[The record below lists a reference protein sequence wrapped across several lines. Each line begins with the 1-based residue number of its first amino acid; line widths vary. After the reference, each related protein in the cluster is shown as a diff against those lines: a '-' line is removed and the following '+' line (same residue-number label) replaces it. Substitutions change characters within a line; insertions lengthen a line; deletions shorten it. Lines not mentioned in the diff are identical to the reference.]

1 MDRLDATLIQRLQA
15 RDQQALE
22 IFYDRLAP
30 LVNALLLRLLGNT
43 QEAEEILGETFWQLW
58 HTANNYDPSRG
69 TMEGWVITIARS
81 RALDRLRV
89 RKRQG
94 AAASSVRQPE
104 SAMSSGTASVPETTV
119 LHAERA
125 RAVAT
130 ALKSLSEEQRVP
142 IELAYY
148 EGLSQSEIAAR
159 LRAPIGTIKTRIRLG
174 LGRLRK
180 MLEPYLGEDA

>member
-1 MDRLDATLIQRLQA
+1 MDRLDVTLIQRLQA
-15 RDQQALE
+15 GDQQALE
-22 IFYDRLAP
+22 FLYDRLAP

-58 HTANNYDPSRG
+58 HTASSYNPSRG
-69 TMEGWVITIARS
+69 TVEGWVITIARS

-94 AAASSVRQPE
+94 SAAAAIRQSEAALSP
-104 SAMSSGTASVPETTV
+104 GTASMPEATV

-130 ALKSLSEEQRVP
+130 ALQSLSDDQRVP

-148 EGLSQSEIAAR
+148 EGMSQSEIAAR